1 MLRRLIAITL
11 CCLLLA
17 QPAYA
22 WKRFGGGYKQQVS
35 ASDIETD
42 TTNFSGNLTSS
53 DTDVQ
58 KVIDKFDDFVASG
71 GGYATVQDEGSALT
85 QRTKLNFIGSG
96 VSCVD
101 DAGNTRTN
109 CTITSGGGTGDVVGP
124 ASATDNALVR
134 FDSTTGKLIQDSGA
148 ILSDANALSGVAT
161 LDTGQGANELYDMDQ
176 NVLTTSSPTFAG
188 ATLTGDL
195 ELGNTPQSI
204 DGGTQGVAIDPD
216 NDGTNEVTIDTT
228 GKISADGGFTAGA
241 GPDPSLTFD
250 VVTAGDT
257 DFWAGV
263 QDDAGGD
270 DDDSFQIGTGT
281 TVGSNTRLTLDK
293 DGNLTTYYQSDLRF
307 ADADGSHYVGF
318 QSDPTVASSILWTLP
333 DADSSGCFKS
343 DGLGVMSIGACGG
356 GSITGTDTHVTFFDG
371 TDNPAGDAGF
381 TYNKTTDSAT
391 LVGDLTLNGHDLVMG
406 TSTNGVTL
414 TDDGDGQLTIAAK
427 STDGGTQ
434 ENLTLNLDDT
444 SNQGVFGTSTGLNQ
458 LTLGADGSGISLG
471 IANDVWLIFGISGV
485 NAQMAWE
492 STNTVDDFQIG
503 VRVGSN
509 STGGFMSL
517 MERAD
522 MGVANRSPSAFATHP
537 TFRVY
542 SADAGTDNN
551 GYIQLYHDET
561 DGYIDVGSGVVSIL
575 DPTSV
580 TGALSSTTTV
590 TAGTNLVAGSTSGDG
605 TLVIHDDDAGG
616 DATVTIQALDATG
629 TGYTLTLPPNDGTSG
644 QVLHTDGS
652 GVLTWDTDDTGA
664 GGGDPVLIDGVAVSD
679 GSGVDLIGGTNGID
693 IAFNAGVS
701 PDTATFNLDLSEIS
715 AGDLANASVV
725 EDDLAASLAFDDG
738 DFLDLSSINA
748 SSTTEGI
755 KLPQNTSC
763 ASATSEGQV
772 CWDTD
777 GDDLY
782 IGDGTTAQQM
792 NGTGGSGAKIIPL
805 PIMQAKITGAY
816 VTATITGVDVSTQ
829 GAQLDAGDG
838 NWRLLFDA
846 TTDESAVW
854 QVIVP
859 DNYTS
864 TPVIKIIYSMTSGN
878 ANEVEWEGAVMCVP
892 PGTAADVGTAS
903 FATAATAVETVPGTA
918 GHTDSLVSITP
929 TDDSCAAG
937 ALMYVYISTDAD
949 DATNDDATGDRE
961 LVGAYVSYT

>member
-1 MLRRLIAITL
+1 MKKIITL
-11 CCLLLA
+11 LFLFVLLCS
-17 QPAYA
+17 
-22 WKRFGGGYKQQVS
+22 QVFADATVTNSS
-35 ASDIETD
+35 ASDIDTD
-42 TTNFSGNLTSS
+42 TSNFDNNLSS
-53 DTDVQ
+53 ADNTVQ
-58 KVIDKFDDFVASG
+58 KALETLDEVTG
-71 GGYATVQDEGSALT
+71 GGGGGAPTNATYITQTSNATLSAEQALSSLSSGIMRVATTTGVITSLTDSSGISSNISDET
-85 QRTKLNFIGSG
+85 GSG
-96 VSCVD
+96 
-101 DAGNTRTN
+101 
-109 CTITSGGGTGDVVGP
+109 
-124 ASATDNALVR
+124 ALV
-134 FDSTTGKLIQDSGA
+134 FSTSPTLTTPNI
-148 ILSDANALSGVAT
+148 GVATATT

-176 NVLTTSSPTFAG
+176 NVLTTSAPTFAG

-204 DGGTQGVAIDPD
+204 DGGTLGLAFDPD

-241 GPDPSLTFD
+241 GPDPSLTLD

-616 DATVTIQALDATG
+616 DATVTIQALDALG

-693 IAFNAGVS
+693 ISFNAGVS

-763 ASATSEGQV
+763 TSATAEGQV

-792 NGTGGSGAKIIPL
+792 NGAGGSGAKVIPIHL
-805 PIMQAKITGAY
+805 GEAKITGAY
-816 VTATITGVDVSTQ
+816 VTATITSVTTATQ

-846 TTDESAVW
+846 STDEAAVW
-854 QVIVP
+854 EVIVP

-864 TPVIKIIYSMTSGN
+864 TPVIKLIYSMTSGVN
-878 ANEVEWEGAVMCVP
+878 DGAGGTEDVEWEGAVMCVT
-892 PGTAADVGTAS
+892 PGDAADIGTAS
-903 FATAATAVETVPGTA
+903 FAAGGASVVTVPGTV
-918 GHTDSLVSITP
+918 GHTGSLVSITP

-937 ALMYVYISTDAD
+937 DIMYVWVSTDAA
-949 DATNDDATGDRE
+949 DAGGNDDATGDRE

>member
-1 MLRRLIAITL
+1 MLFQPKPRLAFQRTCKMLRRLIAITL

-176 NVLTTSSPTFAG
+176 NVLTTSSPTF
-188 ATLTGDL
+188 
-195 ELGNTPQSI
+195 
-204 DGGTQGVAIDPD
+204 
-216 NDGTNEVTIDTT
+216 
-228 GKISADGGFTAGA
+228 
-241 GPDPSLTFD
+241 
-250 VVTAGDT
+250 
-257 DFWAGV
+257 
-263 QDDAGGD
+263 
-270 DDDSFQIGTGT
+270 
-281 TVGSNTRLTLDK
+281 
-293 DGNLTTYYQSDLRF
+293 
-307 ADADGSHYVGF
+307 
-318 QSDPTVASSILWTLP
+318 
-333 DADSSGCFKS
+333 
-343 DGLGVMSIGACGG
+343 
-356 GSITGTDTHVTFFDG
+356 
-371 TDNPAGDAGF
+371 
-381 TYNKTTDSAT
+381 DSAT

-406 TSTNGVTL
+406 TTTAGVTL
-414 TDDGDGQLTIAAK
+414 TDDGDGALTIAAK
-427 STDGGTQ
+427 GDGSQ
-434 ENLTLNLDDT
+434 ENLTANLDDT
-444 SNQGVFGTSTGLNQ
+444 SNRIVFSTSTGLNEWDFGSDASPMA
-458 LTLGADGSGISLG
+458 LALGNDGYLY
-471 IANDVWLIFGISGV
+471 FGVVGQ
-485 NAQMAWE
+485 NAAMGWA
-492 STNTVDDFQIG
+492 STNTVDDFHIG

-509 STGGFMSL
+509 STGGYMSL
-517 MERAD
+517 MEKAD
-522 MGVANRSPSAFATHP
+522 LGNANRSPAANTSNP

-616 DATVTIQALDATG
+616 DATVTIQALDALG
-629 TGYTLTLPPNDGTSG
+629 TSYTLTLPPNDGTSG

-693 IAFNAGVS
+693 ITFNAGAS

-763 ASATSEGQV
+763 TSATAEGQV

-792 NGTGGSGAKIIPL
+792 NGAGGSGAKVIPIHL
-805 PIMQAKITGAY
+805 GEAKITGAY
-816 VTATITGVDVSTQ
+816 VTATITSVTTATQ

-846 TTDESAVW
+846 STDEAAVW
-854 QVIVP
+854 EVIVP

-864 TPVIKIIYSMTSGN
+864 TPVIKLIYSMTSGVN
-878 ANEVEWEGAVMCVP
+878 DGAGGTEDVEWEGAVMCVT
-892 PGTAADVGTAS
+892 PGDAADIGTAS
-903 FATAATAVETVPGTA
+903 FAAGGASVVTVPGTV
-918 GHTDSLVSITP
+918 GHTGSLVSITP

-937 ALMYVYISTDAD
+937 DIMYVWVSTDAA
-949 DATNDDATGDRE
+949 DAGGNDDATGDRE